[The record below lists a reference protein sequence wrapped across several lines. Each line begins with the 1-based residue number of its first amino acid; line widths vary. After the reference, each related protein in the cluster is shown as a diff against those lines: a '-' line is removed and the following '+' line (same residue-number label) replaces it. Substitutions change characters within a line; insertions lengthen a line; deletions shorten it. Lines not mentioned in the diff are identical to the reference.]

1 MFTLFNRYKSIM
13 IAQRSVTFCWDAQA
27 TVSIVIYPLPSLFW
41 LNEEVPSLPT
51 LSFITIYNAWYVY
64 GILFKLFEKC
74 SRVIR
79 SNLNRKIHLIKLVMS
94 SKEVLTLEMIYCRRC
109 SQRIQTDQVNCQENS
124 QILFSSQVIS
134 LILCYFKVS
143 GTLQYQTMTFSF

>member
-13 IAQRSVTFCWDAQA
+13 IAQRSVTFCWDAQG
-27 TVSIVIYPLPSLFW
+27 TVSIVVYHLHSLFW

-79 SNLNRKIHLIKLVMS
+79 SNLNRKIHFIKLVMS
-94 SKEVLTLEMIYCRRC
+94 SKEVLTLEMIHCSRC
-109 SQRIQTDQVNCQENS
+109 LQRIQTDQATVRK
-124 QILFSSQVIS
+124 IRK
-134 LILCYFKVS
+134 YF
-143 GTLQYQTMTFSF
+143 FPAR